1 MLFIDT
7 NKRVLVSTGAPAS
20 RAKADD
26 APAYTADCF
35 GFWMPGCDD
44 DQEDF
49 LWLYRD
55 QEK

>member
-1 MLFIDT
+1 MKFIDT
-7 NKRVLVSTGAPAS
+7 NQRVIAAPKAPAAPV
-20 RAKADD
+20 RADD
-26 APAYTADCF
+26 APAYTADCV

-44 DQEDF
+44 ESDSF